1 MFLCAHS
8 CECLSKNL
16 SERVILC
23 MFYRLCL
30 PLIPMLVLTP
40 TLSKQTLECLPYE
53 VRNESVFTRELTVS
67 PLAVT
72 DRSVTVFYRKVC
84 W

>member
-1 MFLCAHS
+1 MVFLCVHIYVNVS
-8 CECLSKNL
+8 LKISL
-16 SERVILC
+16 RVILC
-23 MFYRLCL
+23 MFYRLC
-30 PLIPMLVLTP
+30 LIPMLVLTP

-53 VRNESVFTRELTVS
+53 VRNESVFTRKLTVS

-72 DRSVTVFYRKVC
+72 DRSVTVFYRKVG